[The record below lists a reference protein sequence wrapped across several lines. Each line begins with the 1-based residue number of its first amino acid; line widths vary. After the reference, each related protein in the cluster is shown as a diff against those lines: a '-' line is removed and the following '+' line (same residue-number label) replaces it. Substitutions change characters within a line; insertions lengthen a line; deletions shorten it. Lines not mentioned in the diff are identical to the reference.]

1 MRSFW
6 RLCLIPLSLA
16 AMALLAA
23 CSNQGTASDEQ
34 GADGGSRSTAQV
46 PGVTDTEIKLGIHI
60 PLSQSP
66 AAAYAPIAYGMRAYF
81 DYINAQGG
89 VNGRKITLIMGD
101 DHYNPPDTA
110 EVVRRLVE
118 QDKVFA
124 MVGSLG
130 EATHTAVWKYL
141 EEKGVP
147 DMFLSTGLSKW
158 TDPVVRTRFAGNPD
172 YITEGTILGMYI
184 AKNFNGKKLG
194 MLIQNDEFGTE
205 GEKGLRRGLEGSDV
219 QIVAVEKYE
228 SLEADVSAEV
238 NRLKSAGVDVIA
250 AYTIPPQGASLVKT
264 AREVLNWDVPIVVTG
279 VDCSDIFIAL
289 AGAKN
294 AEGIVSVVFGPQ
306 IYDTDHPG
314 VKKHIEIMEKYGRGE
329 SPSNF
334 SLYGNFVAELTV
346 HILEMAGPD
355 LTRDSFLDAAESVHD
370 FWCSTCTGIGPINMT
385 PTDHRP
391 VEAEIYNRVENG
403 RWKTFGEPVSFES
416 TRE

>member
-1 MRSFW
+1 MRFFGKP
-6 RLCLIPLSLA
+6 CLLLLSLTVTALIIACGDKEA
-16 AMALLAA
+16 AP
-23 CSNQGTASDEQ
+23 NEN
-34 GADGGSRSTAQV
+34 GATRATEET
-46 PGVTDTEIKLGIHI
+46 PGVSDSEIKIGIHI
-60 PLSQSP
+60 PLSQNP
-66 AAAYAPIAYGMRAYF
+66 AAAYAPIAFGIRAYF
-81 DYINAQGG
+81 DYINDQGG
-89 VNGRKITLIMGD
+89 VNGRKITLVMGD
-101 DHYNPPDTA
+101 DHYNPPDTV
-110 EVVRRLVE
+110 EVTRRLVE

-130 EATHTAVWKYL
+130 EATHSAVWKYL
-141 EEKGVP
+141 EDKGVP

-158 TDPVVRTRFAGNPD
+158 TDPVVRTRFGGNPD

-184 AKNFNGKKLG
+184 AENYDGKKLG
-194 MLIQNDEFGTE
+194 LLLQNDEFGSE
-205 GEKGLRRGLEGSDV
+205 GEKGLRRGIEGSDV
-219 QIVAVEKYE
+219 QIVAVERYE
-228 SLEADVSAEV
+228 SIESDVSAEV

-264 AREVLNWDVPIVVTG
+264 AREVLNWDVPIIVTG

-289 AGAKN
+289 AGAEN

-329 SPSNF
+329 PPSNF

-370 FWCSTCTGIGPINMT
+370 FWCSTCTGVGPINMT

-403 RWKTFGEPVSFES
+403 RWVTFGEPVTFES
-416 TRE
+416 TK